1 MKRELK
7 GIIPWIYWSLDFS
20 NTIFLISFLS
30 LKDSKPMI
38 IGITIV
44 SKDKTQVPKSSNPWL
59 KYSQVLD
66 LIRITQKVC

>member
-7 GIIPWIYWSLDFS
+7 GIIQRSLDFS
-20 NTIFLISFLS
+20 NTIFFISFLS
-30 LKDSKPMI
+30 VKGSKPMI

-66 LIRITQKVC
+66 LIRITQVC